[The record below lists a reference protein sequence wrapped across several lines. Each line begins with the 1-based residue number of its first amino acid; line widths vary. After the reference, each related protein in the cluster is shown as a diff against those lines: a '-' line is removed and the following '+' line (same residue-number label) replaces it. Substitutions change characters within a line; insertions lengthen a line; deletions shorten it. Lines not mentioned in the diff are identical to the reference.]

1 MPRSPLLVLTTAA
14 LLAAALCA
22 PPAARAGEPAAA
34 PARPDAAPAETSDPG
49 DPRGVTRFTPTRR
62 DGGSSARS
70 EVRARLSAH
79 RTALATLRSE
89 LASAAPEQRPAI
101 QRRIEAQKLD
111 FEMQVT
117 SAQLATARRAGRA
130 DDIER
135 LGRRLA
141 RLAPAMERLG
151 VAPTGG
157 AR

>member
-14 LLAAALCA
+14 LLATGLCA
-22 PPAARAGEPAAA
+22 PPDARAAEPARAEAA
-34 PARPDAAPAETSDPG
+34 GAEASDPG
-49 DPRGVTRFTPTRR
+49 DPRGMTRFAPTRR
-62 DGGSSARS
+62 DGGPSARG
-70 EVRARLSAH
+70 EVRARLTAH
-79 RTALATLRSE
+79 RTALAALRAE

-117 SAQLATARRAGRA
+117 AAQLATARRAGRA
-130 DDIER
+130 DDVER

-141 RLAPAMERLG
+141 RLAPAMQRLG
-151 VAPTGG
+151 VAPAGG